1 MLASSG
7 PGLVV
12 LLAAS
17 ALLGAN
23 AARIAAARPDAR
35 FALIASGLV
44 ALVCA
49 WLAALEAAASS

>member
-1 MLASSG
+1 MIASSG

-12 LLAAS
+12 LLMAS

-35 FALIASGLV
+35 FALMVSGLV
-44 ALVCA
+44 ALGCA
-49 WLAALEAAASS
+49 WLAALQAATGW